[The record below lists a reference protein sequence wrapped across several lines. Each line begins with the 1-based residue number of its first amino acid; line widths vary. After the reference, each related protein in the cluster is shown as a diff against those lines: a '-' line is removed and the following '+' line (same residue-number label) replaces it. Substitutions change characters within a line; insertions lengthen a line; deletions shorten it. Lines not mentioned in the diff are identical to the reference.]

1 MITEGKILALLL
13 KLRDAGHNKAGR
25 LRDTLLISSN
35 AVQSATEAHKR
46 TVHQAMNYL
55 TAMRLSRYGLK
66 REEEKERKK
75 GVEEKEQVKARNWR
89 RSTSVLGLV
98 SHWTHTSMTRLPR
111 AARTQTAR
119 THGNSLLLLPPMPP
133 SHRGISL
140 LPSLR

>member
-1 MITEGKILALLL
+1 MITVGKILALLL

-66 REEEKERKK
+66 REEEKERKRLYNNGYK
-75 GVEEKEQVKARNWR
+75 HGDGTYVSDADADLQGDAEWR
-89 RSTSVLGLV
+89 RGYEAGLR
-98 SHWTHTSMTRLPR
+98 SKMRN
-111 AARTQTAR
+111 AA
-119 THGNSLLLLPPMPP
+119 
-133 SHRGISL
+133 
-140 LPSLR
+140 